1 MVTRLLHATDD
12 QDLNGRRGIVPR
24 PGSADSGYTAFMIRT
39 VSFVMLLVAGSTILW
54 GQDKLTSTG
63 TQRYFDVIRRSLEAS
78 ADVMPAEKY
87 GYRLTPDQMTFGEW
101 LIHSAQRNY
110 ADCAVLK
117 SESPPVTAQQ
127 LSALKEKNEVSK
139 ALKDSFAYC
148 AAALAAEDDQKV
160 IASPQTANA
169 FLHVLIHN
177 NEIYGNIVGYLRS
190 VGIVPPS
197 TAARANQKSKD

>member
-1 MVTRLLHATDD
+1 M
-12 QDLNGRRGIVPR
+12 
-24 PGSADSGYTAFMIRT
+24 AFMLRT
-39 VSFVMLLVAGSTILW
+39 VAAAILLLTTILA

-63 TQRYFDVIRRSLEAS
+63 TQRYFDVIRRNLEAS
-78 ADVMPAEKY
+78 ADVMPADKY
-87 GYRLTPDQMTFGEW
+87 GYKLTPDQMSFGDW

-110 ADCAVLK
+110 ADCATLK

-127 LSALKEKNEVSK
+127 LSALKGKSDVSK

-148 AAALAAEDDQKV
+148 ATALAAEDDQKV
-160 IASPQTANA
+160 IASAQTANA

-177 NEIYGNIVGYLRS
+177 NEIYGNIAGYLRS